1 MKIDRDKILPKGN
14 EKLFSKSEWI
24 LSDEM
29 DCETKVLNL
38 PILHEAF
45 ERVLKQHKPT
55 QHTAF
60 LSLCTAT
67 RPYYHSKKWNSYRDN
82 FGNKVDMI
90 VVSNGGFVPEEFWES
105 WPFLN
110 YEAGPHEDDSLYK
123 KVMYERMHKFFK
135 KHQYKY
141 VIANFNPR
149 QRNYGPA
156 ERALSELKEE
166 VFIYDYVLTPSG
178 ELYKKAQED
187 GFRGPNGA
195 GDMFPDLHKFIL
207 DTLINQVEKFGYD
220 KSKIPQTIFDL

>member
-1 MKIDRDKILPKGN
+1 MKIDRDKVLPKGN

-24 LSDEM
+24 SSDEM

-45 ERVLKQHKPT
+45 ERVLKQHNPI

-67 RPYYHSKKWNSYRDN
+67 RPYYHSKKWNRYMAH

-110 YEAGPHEDDSLYK
+110 YEAGPHEDDILYK

-135 KHQYKY
+135 VHEYKY

-149 QRNYGPA
+149 QRNYEPA
-156 ERALSELKEE
+156 EQSLSELKEE
-166 VFIYDYVLTPSG
+166 KVIEDYVLIPSG

-187 GFRGPNGA
+187 GFRGPNGS

-207 DTLINQVEKFGYD
+207 DTLINQVEGFGYD
-220 KSKIPQTIFDL
+220 KSKIPKTIFDL